1 MTAQARLNGTL
12 VEWDSAA
19 AAFEQAVR
27 EAAQAKVAWERYA
40 AIKRIDLKRAAAEQ
54 GEKLTV
60 QDLNAQI
67 LADDGG
73 GLYEAAEVSDA
84 LVTGLRKRL
93 DLFAA
98 QADACRSEIASERR
112 RQEAWEASPAVPTAR
127 DVPGGFR

>member
-40 AIKRIDLKRAAAEQ
+40 ARKRILLKAEAAGE

-60 QDLNAQI
+60 PDLNARI
-67 LADDGG
+67 LADDED

-112 RQEAWEASPAVPTAR
+112 RQEAWESSPSVPSAR